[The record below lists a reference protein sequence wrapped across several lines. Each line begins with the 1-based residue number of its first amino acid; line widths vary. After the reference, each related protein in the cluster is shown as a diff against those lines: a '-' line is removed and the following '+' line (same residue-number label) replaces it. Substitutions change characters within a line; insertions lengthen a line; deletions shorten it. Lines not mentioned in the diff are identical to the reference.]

1 MKRKSILEILYEIT
15 QEGTDI
21 VISFDNESKEL
32 KFQYNAIGE
41 KHEQTIK
48 QKDMDEY
55 KRSPNKLLTYV
66 LEEIKS
72 TILGVKEEQNIGK

>member
-1 MKRKSILEILYEIT
+1 MKSKSILELLYDIT
-15 QEGTDI
+15 QEDTDI
-21 VISFDNESKEL
+21 VIRFNKERNDL
-32 KFQYNAIGE
+32 KFRYFANNE
-41 KHEQTIK
+41 RHEQTIK
-48 QKDMDEY
+48 QKDVAEY